1 MKLTN
6 KEQILNSYSVFEIVC
21 NRHLQRIILGKEKI
35 LPLALSWSNWPMHW
49 SNGACIEIKPTD
61 HLLKGQNKNIKL
73 PNLNVI
79 RFDKELLN
87 YTPTML
93 MSIIRFCGQDDIRL
107 VKHVL
112 AEFSSSKLFL
122 YCKET
127 HHLLCQYHL
136 DDIDW
141 YVGLET
147 GIIVHY
153 PAVKC
158 PTIVEEKK
166 NVATKNVNNKPHPQS
181 TNGTSSLTL
190 SSMAS
195 GASVSS
201 LSSLSSTSS
210 SVSSSSNNSIQSYF
224 DQETPALTFVERNRI
239 RTKLTNGRNNN
250 ERRKQNFGQ
259 TLVFN
264 SWNELDQWIKGLL
277 EASIHKELFN
287 M

>member
-1 MKLTN
+1 M
-6 KEQILNSYSVFEIVC
+6 
-21 NRHLQRIILGKEKI
+21 
-35 LPLALSWSNWPMHW
+35 
-49 SNGACIEIKPTD
+49 
-61 HLLKGQNKNIKL
+61 
-73 PNLNVI
+73 NVI

-147 GIIVHY
+147 GIIVQY

-158 PTIVEEKK
+158 PMVVEEKK
-166 NVATKNVNNKPHPQS
+166 NVSSKNVHNKHQQS
-181 TNGTSSLTL
+181 SSSRTGSSL
-190 SSMAS
+190 SSIAS
-195 GASVSS
+195 GASFSS
-201 LSSLSSTSS
+201 SSSLSSTS
-210 SVSSSSNNSIQSYF
+210 SSSSNNSIQSYF
-224 DQETPALTFVERNRI
+224 DHGTPALTFVERNRL
-239 RTKLTNGRNNN
+239 RTKTLANGKNI